1 MTKQGLI
8 DLEEIILLAL
18 EFSVHYAG
26 PIPFIERF
34 QRILNADKEREDP
47 DLKQVGFTA
56 R

>member
-1 MTKQGLI
+1 M
-8 DLEEIILLAL
+8 AL

-34 QRILNADKEREDP
+34 QRILNADREREDP